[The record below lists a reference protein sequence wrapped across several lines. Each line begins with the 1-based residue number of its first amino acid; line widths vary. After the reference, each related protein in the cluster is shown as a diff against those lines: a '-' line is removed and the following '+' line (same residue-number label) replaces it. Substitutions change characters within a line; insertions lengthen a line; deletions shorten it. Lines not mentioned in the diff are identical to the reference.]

1 MEVIY
6 RSNIDIN
13 DNRKL
18 SYAVIQEF
26 LCDYHIDESFYNGQE
41 LEKNYSF
48 HRSSDYAFNAIF
60 FAGDDSK
67 LKTLSFSFDVDHP
80 LYVPLLHLID
90 YDGELIIDDD
100 DTREEN
106 KKYLKIYKK
115 GDIIFLDFYNL
126 LENDR
131 SFERFNVFIKNIT
144 FDGRSKVDHQNK
156 DTRKRLNEFY
166 SEAFDRQITL
176 EQWCVANHIDA
187 TGFRRVRTNKRK
199 KD

>member
-18 SYAVIQEF
+18 SYTVIQDF
-26 LCDYHIDESFYNGQE
+26 LCDHHIDESFYNGQE
-41 LEKNYSF
+41 LEKSYSF

-67 LKTLSFSFDVDHP
+67 LKTLSFSFGVDHP
-80 LYVPLLHLID
+80 LYTPLLHLID

-144 FDGRSKVDHQNK
+144 IDGRSKVDHQNK

-166 SEAFDRQITL
+166 GEAFDRQITL
-176 EQWCVANHIDA
+176 EQYCVANHIDA
-187 TGFRRVRTNKRK
+187 TGFRRVRTNNVK